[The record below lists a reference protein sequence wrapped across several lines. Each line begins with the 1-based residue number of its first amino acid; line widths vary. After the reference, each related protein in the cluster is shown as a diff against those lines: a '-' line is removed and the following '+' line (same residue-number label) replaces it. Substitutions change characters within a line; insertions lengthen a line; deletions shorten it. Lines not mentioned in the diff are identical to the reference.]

1 MWILT
6 VLPEWVTHAIFAI
19 GVLGTIA
26 GFVLGFVPFVRAYKF
41 AIQVISLL
49 ILTLGVYL
57 EGGLADSKE
66 WELRVKE
73 MEAKVA
79 KAEAQSANK
88 NVEIQEKIVE
98 KTKVIREKGRDII
111 KYVDKW
117 NTKEII
123 KEAEDEIK
131 SFGSSVKDYYLY
143 ASTKYNVRRE
153 EVIKYIENCPVPKE
167 FIDLHNQAAE
177 LNKAAEA
184 KK

>member
-6 VLPEWVTHAIFAI
+6 ILPEWVTHAIFAI

-123 KEAEDEIK
+123 KEVEGPERI
-131 SFGSSVKDYYLY
+131 
-143 ASTKYNVRRE
+143 RRE

>member
-26 GFVLGFVPFVRAYKF
+26 GFILGFVPFVRAYKF

-79 KAEAQSANK
+79 QAEAQSANK

-98 KTKVIREKGRDII
+98 KTKVIREKGKDII
-111 KYVDKW
+111 KYIDK
-117 NTKEII
+117 EV
-123 KEAEDEIK
+123 
-131 SFGSSVKDYYLY
+131 VK
-143 ASTKYNVRRE
+143 KE
-153 EVIKYIENCPVPKE
+153 EVVKYIENCPVPKE
-167 FIDLHNQAAE
+167 IINLHNQATE
-177 LNKAAEA
+177 LNKAAT
-184 KK
+184 K